1 VYILPVWWFINTSG
15 IITFKEL
22 HMTKRIVLPMLLL
35 MLAGMFVVG
44 CEKDSDT
51 TVKDK
56 LLCGG
61 CGQIKGTDTCCKPD
75 AVKCEK
81 CGLDKGSPGCCKIT
95 KGKDIALCG
104 KCGLVKGSDLCCKA
118 DAIMCDKCGKPKG
131 SPGCCK

>member
-1 VYILPVWWFINTSG
+1 
-15 IITFKEL
+15 
-22 HMTKRIVLPMLLL
+22 MTKRIVLPILLL

-44 CEKDSDT
+44 CKKDSDT
-51 TVKDK
+51 TVKGK
-56 LLCGG
+56 FLCGG
-61 CGQIKGTDTCCKPD
+61 CGQIKGTDACCKPD

-118 DAIMCDKCGKPKG
+118 DALMCAKCGKPKG
-131 SPGCCK
+131 SPLCCK